1 MGEARHGGSPTWG
14 RPNMGEAQ
22 HGGGLTGGGPIGGGP
37 IGGTQR
43 GLVLKRLS
51 DRPTCT
57 RPDGVAK
64 RSRACDGNNTA
75 PTLQRGGGE
84 RAAALPQK
92 IQRLLGRPVV
102 ERRAEAAELVDHA
115 AEAPHV
121 GFPIVRLLRYA
132 LGRHVVRRA
141 HCTLQQHSVLQHSTT
156 RCTRGMRRSASRAA
170 HHTVETESARQA
182 RPRHATHSAQRCTAQ
197 HCSIV
202 ATVATLAAL
211 HHATKRQAE

>member
-1 MGEARHGGSPTWG
+1 
-14 RPNMGEAQ
+14 MGEAQ

-37 IGGTQR
+37 IGGGPIGGGPIGAR
-43 GLVLKRLS
+43 NGAWCLLS

-57 RPDGVAK
+57 RQDGMAK
-64 RSRACDGNNTA
+64 SSKACDANDTA

-141 HCTLQQHSVLQHSTT
+141 HCTLQQHSVLQHSTA
-156 RCTRGMRRSASRAA
+156 RCTRGMRRSANRAA
-170 HHTVETESARQA
+170 HHTVATESARQA
-182 RPRHATHSAQRCTAQ
+182 RHGHATHSAQRCTAQ
-197 HCSIV
+197 
-202 ATVATLAAL
+202 LAAL
-211 HHATKRQAE
+211 SQQWQRWQHCITQQNAKAE